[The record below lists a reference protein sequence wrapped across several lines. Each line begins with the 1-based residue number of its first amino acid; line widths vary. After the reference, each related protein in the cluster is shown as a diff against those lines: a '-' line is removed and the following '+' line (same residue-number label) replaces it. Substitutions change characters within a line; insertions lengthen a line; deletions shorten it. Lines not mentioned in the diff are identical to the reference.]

1 MEKVKPPQWDQIHK
15 LSLSQQGDHMTL
27 QFLLWNTRLYYR
39 KFLLF
44 FLHFGIE
51 WQGKFWPFFVIWDL
65 PDFGPL
71 MIEFFFT
78 TSSSPQCLK
87 IALKCLIFKS
97 GDIELRS
104 TEKVNRLK
112 MRHFKTIFTHCVG
125 RYGDRLLQLILMM
138 RSWSPVMQLLVTK
151 SWYLLNDKRSNIPS
165 FWNSLIGLLSI
176 FYSVPKGNKRVRTY
190 FRNPGIGAWHL

>member
-78 TSSSPQCLK
+78 ISPPQCSK
-87 IALKCLIFKS
+87 ITKKVSFFKLEES
-97 GDIELRS
+97 RCKAPS
-104 TEKVNRLK
+104 KSNYWK
-112 MRHFKTIFTHCVG
+112 MRHFKRIFTTVSG
-125 RYGDRLLQLILMM
+125 LRRDRLLQLILMM

-151 SWYLLNDKRSNIPS
+151 SWYLLNDKRSNIILKFS
-165 FWNSLIGLLSI
+165 DWTFINILFS
-176 FYSVPKGNKRVRTY
+176 PKR
-190 FRNPGIGAWHL
+190 

>member
-1 MEKVKPPQWDQIHK
+1 MNKNVGGQKAQLRVLSWMREFICLKCSACPMEKVKPPQWDQIHK

-78 TSSSPQCLK
+78 ISPPQCSK
-87 IALKCLIFKS
+87 ITKKVSFFIINLIFK
-97 GDIELRS
+97 IP
-104 TEKVNRLK
+104 EKIVK
-112 MRHFKTIFTHCVG
+112 SQG
-125 RYGDRLLQLILMM
+125 IL
-138 RSWSPVMQLLVTK
+138 TK
-151 SWYLLNDKRSNIPS
+151 QSNLTK
-165 FWNSLIGLLSI
+165 F
-176 FYSVPKGNKRVRTY
+176 
-190 FRNPGIGAWHL
+190 